1 MGVLSDQICASA
13 RCDQQRILKL
23 ADGDGLYLWVYSDG
37 RKYWRYRYRQ
47 AGKEKSLSLG
57 VYPHASIDD
66 ARNERDQVRTQ
77 LKNGLNP
84 AELRKDAR
92 RHVAKPS
99 SHRNQFSLMLS
110 DDGGLTIE
118 TSIRVVTLTR
128 SQTEALR
135 VFLQATVV

>member
-47 AGKEKSLSLG
+47 AGKENSLSLG
-57 VYPHASIDD
+57 VHPHVSIDD
-66 ARNERDQVRTQ
+66 ARNERDQSWTQ
-77 LKNGLNP
+77 LKNGLSP

-92 RHVAKPS
+92 RHVEKPS
-99 SHRNQFSLMLS
+99 SHRNQFRLMLAN
-110 DDGGLTIE
+110 DGGL
-118 TSIRVVTLTR
+118 
-128 SQTEALR
+128 ALR